1 MSHSLKKW
9 SSNFETTNAEKLHRL
24 FSLHYDAS
32 EKARLLAR
40 PPHVC
45 HMSGSFNMHHV
56 LQVNVSRGLVYVSL
70 SKPTCRDELAR
81 CACKCI
87 TCKSTKKNPKTRNIG
102 IKIRESMWICR
113 NGASNRHKKA
123 QLALLIVFLIWR
135 RQVVWRNE
143 ACACHTL
150 SRNMFDPNSALLQYV
165 SRFLL
170 EHSWASS
177 RKTNL
182 TGPTA
187 AKNIQKIPQWLHHS
201 SST

>member
-9 SSNFETTNAEKLHRL
+9 SPNFETTNAEKLHRL

-102 IKIRESMWICR
+102 IKIRESM
-113 NGASNRHKKA
+113 
-123 QLALLIVFLIWR
+123 
-135 RQVVWRNE
+135 
-143 ACACHTL
+143 
-150 SRNMFDPNSALLQYV
+150 
-165 SRFLL
+165 
-170 EHSWASS
+170 
-177 RKTNL
+177 
-182 TGPTA
+182 
-187 AKNIQKIPQWLHHS
+187 
-201 SST
+201 

>member
-1 MSHSLKKW
+1 MQSVHLFLLVFFDRKKFVGEFILQALRRPRVLVLIDFLVSLFGIFKQQLRPLTSMSHSLKKW

-70 SKPTCRDELAR
+70 SKPTCRDEVAR

-102 IKIRESMWICR
+102 IKIRESM
-113 NGASNRHKKA
+113 
-123 QLALLIVFLIWR
+123 
-135 RQVVWRNE
+135 
-143 ACACHTL
+143 
-150 SRNMFDPNSALLQYV
+150 
-165 SRFLL
+165 
-170 EHSWASS
+170 
-177 RKTNL
+177 
-182 TGPTA
+182 
-187 AKNIQKIPQWLHHS
+187 
-201 SST
+201 